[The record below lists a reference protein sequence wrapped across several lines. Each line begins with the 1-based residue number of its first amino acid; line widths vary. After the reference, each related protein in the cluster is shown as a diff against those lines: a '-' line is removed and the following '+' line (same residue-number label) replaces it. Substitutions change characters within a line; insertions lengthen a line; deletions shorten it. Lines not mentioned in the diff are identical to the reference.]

1 MRAPKSASGW
11 PSSAVC
17 PAALAA
23 LPPRSGVI
31 LRDYA
36 HAQRHLLAQEMA
48 QLCRRYGHRFF
59 VGENVGLAIKLG
71 AGFHAPAR
79 SVRTVLPPCL
89 RGKALAAAH
98 DRAEIDRAAQ
108 CRFDGVLISPVFPTT
123 THLCARGLGVFNFLA
138 LAQHAKARGLYVYA
152 LGGVTEARF
161 KRLAASGALTG
172 FAGISA
178 FNAR

>member
-1 MRAPKSASGW
+1 MTDLDRFPDW
-11 PSSAVC
+11 PT
-17 PAALAA
+17 ALAA
-23 LPPRSGVI
+23 LPPRSGVV

-36 HAQRHLLAQEMA
+36 HAQRQVLAQEMA
-48 QLCRRYGHRFF
+48 RLCRQYGHRFF

-79 SVRTVLPPCL
+79 SVRTALPPCL
-89 RGKALAAAH
+89 RGKSLAAAH

-108 CRFDGVLISPVFPTT
+108 CGFDGVLISPVFPTT
-123 THLCARGLGVFNFLA
+123 THVGARGLGVFNFLA
-138 LAQHAKARGLYVYA
+138 LAQHAKAHGLVVYA

-161 KRLAASGALTG
+161 KRLAVSGALTG
-172 FAGISA
+172 YAGISA

>member
-1 MRAPKSASGW
+1 MTDLDRFPDW
-11 PSSAVC
+11 PT
-17 PAALAA
+17 ALAA

-36 HAQRHLLAQEMA
+36 HVQRQVLAQEMRR
-48 QLCRRYGHRFF
+48 LCRQYGHRFF

-79 SVRTVLPPCL
+79 SVRTALPPCL
-89 RGKALAAAH
+89 RGKSLAAAH

-108 CRFDGVLISPVFPTT
+108 CGFDGVLISPVFPTT
-123 THLCARGLGVFNFLA
+123 THVGARALGVFNFLA
-138 LAQHAKARGLYVYA
+138 LAQHAKAHGLVVYA

-172 FAGISA
+172 YAGISA